1 MDAAEAGEID
11 EWFAGRVRARQEH
24 ALCVAVLPRGG
35 TVGFGFRSGL
45 SPAG

>member
-11 EWFAGRVRARQEH
+11 EWFAGRVRARQEQP
-24 ALCVAVLPRGG
+24 LCVAVLPRGG
-35 TVGFGFRSGL
+35 TVGFGLRSAL